1 MGESGFHPTVVFDGP
16 YWVHDFSRPSSED
29 WVAPYTY
36 SVGRY
41 DERRPQM
48 YTTPLFGGVRDHHV
62 GLDLGAP
69 VNTPV
74 HAFASGE
81 VVTVAVND
89 EDGSYGPTLIT
100 KHTLALPARPGAPPS
115 GEERTFWVLYGH
127 LSLESIH
134 HWSKGDRFEAGA
146 ILARLGSE
154 DENGGGRRMFTFNFP
169 TTHLLTAI
177 YQAWLRQKIEKL
189 LSRIT
194 PTRVPRLWTALLNAV
209 EVRFQGD
216 DGCDRSRVF
225 SMKQGKGG

>member
-1 MGESGFHPTVVFDGP
+1 M
-16 YWVHDFSRPSSED
+16 
-29 WVAPYTY
+29 
-36 SVGRY
+36 
-41 DERRPQM
+41 
-48 YTTPLFGGVRDHHV
+48 
-62 GLDLGAP
+62 
-69 VNTPV
+69 NTPV

-100 KHTLALPARPGAPPS
+100 KHTLALPARPGAAPS

-154 DENGGGRRMFTFNFP
+154 DENGGWPPHVHVQLSNHAPVDGDLPGVVEGR
-169 TTHLLTAI
+169 
-177 YQAWLRQKIEKL
+177 K
-189 LSRIT
+189 SRNGSRDL
-194 PTRVPRLWTALLNAV
+194 PRPASRLWAALLNAV

-216 DGCDRSRVF
+216 DGRDRSRVF

>member
-48 YTTPLFGGVRDHHV
+48 YTTPLFGGIRDHHV

-100 KHTLALPARPGAPPS
+100 KHTLALPAHPGAAPS

-127 LSLESIH
+127 LSLESID

-154 DENGGGRRMFTFNFP
+154 DENGGWPPHVHVQLSNHAPVDGDLP
-169 TTHLLTAI
+169 GVVTAEDRETALEN
-177 YQAWLRQKIEKL
+177 Y
-189 LSRIT
+189 
-194 PTRVPRLWTALLNAV
+194 PDPRLVCGPLY
-209 EVRFQGD
+209 
-216 DGCDRSRVF
+216 
-225 SMKQGKGG
+225 